1 MPIIPW
7 KRTMAAGLFLVG
19 PGEAAFAQAPPLPPP
34 VFGPTPVQPLALPAP
49 AIAPA
54 TVSYPTQFGPAA
66 VPAVVGRAQP
76 CVRKRP
82 SFWSRCKYTL
92 EDCFLGRPE
101 EFDAPPLGM
110 SVSMHYETHVA
121 NGVAA
126 RMTVYDYDFIRGG
139 DQLNVRGKDR
149 VRQIA
154 ALIALNPFP
163 VVVERMPYAPALADA
178 RRRAVLAELAAVMPH
193 VPVERVV
200 VGPPVAVP
208 LQGVEAELIYQ
219 NLLLQT
225 GSAGVLPGTGAGPGT
240 ETSTTG
246 TVGRGGSPAGP
257 GGSGR

>member
-1 MPIIPW
+1 MATSPW
-7 KRTMAAGLFLVG
+7 KRTVAAGLILVG
-19 PGEAAFAQAPPLPPP
+19 PGEAAFAQAPPPAPP
-34 VFGPTPVQPLALPAP
+34 VFSPSPGQPLVLPAP
-49 AIAPA
+49 AITPG
-54 TVSYPTQFGPAA
+54 TVGYATQFGTVAA
-66 VPAVVGRAQP
+66 PAVAGPAQP
-76 CVRKRP
+76 CVRKKP

-101 EFDAPPLGM
+101 EFDAPPLGA

-126 RMTVYDYDFIRGG
+126 RMTVYDYDFVRGG
-139 DQLNVRGKDR
+139 DRLNVRGKDR

-154 ALIALNPFP
+154 ALMALNPYP
-163 VVVERMPYAPALADA
+163 LVVERMPHAPALADA

-200 VGPPVAVP
+200 VGPPIAVP

-225 GSAGVLPGTGAGPGT
+225 GTAGVLPGTGAGPGT
-240 ETSTTG
+240 GTTAPVSG
-246 TVGRGGSPAGP
+246 GLGSPTPAP
-257 GGSGR
+257 NGSGR

>member
-1 MPIIPW
+1 MPINPW
-7 KRTMAAGLFLVG
+7 KRTVAAGLFLVG
-19 PGEAAFAQAPPLPPP
+19 PGEAAFAQAPPAPP
-34 VFGPTPVQPLALPAP
+34 VFSPSPGQPPALPAP
-49 AIAPA
+49 AVTPV
-54 TVSYPTQFGPAA
+54 TVGYPTQFGPAA
-66 VPAVVGRAQP
+66 ALAVVGPAQP

-139 DQLNVRGKDR
+139 DQLNIRGRDR

-154 ALIALNPFP
+154 ALMALNPFP
-163 VVVERMPYAPALADA
+163 LVVERMPYAPALAEA
-178 RRRAVLAELAAVMPH
+178 RRRAVLAELAAVMPR

-208 LQGVEAELIYQ
+208 LQGAEAELIYQ

-225 GSAGVLPGTGAGPGT
+225 GSAGALPGTGTGPGT
-240 ETSTTG
+240 GTTTPPSG
-246 TVGRGGSPAGP
+246 VSGGSTP
-257 GGSGR
+257 GSGR

>member
-1 MPIIPW
+1 MPTIPW
-7 KRTMAAGLFLVG
+7 KRTVAAGLLLVG
-19 PGEAAFAQAPPLPPP
+19 PGEAVLAQSPPPHPP
-34 VFGPTPVQPLALPAP
+34 VFSPTPDQPLALPAP
-49 AIAPA
+49 AVTTG
-54 TVSYPTQFGPAA
+54 TVGYPTQFGPTATVA
-66 VPAVVGRAQP
+66 GPAQS

-101 EFDAPPLGM
+101 EFDAPPLGT

-154 ALIALNPFP
+154 ALMALNPFP

-178 RRRAVLAELAAVMPH
+178 RRRAVLTELAAVMPR
-193 VPVERVV
+193 VPVERVM

-225 GSAGVLPGTGAGPGT
+225 GSAGALPGTGAGPGT
-240 ETSTTG
+240 GTTAP
-246 TVGRGGSPAGP
+246 VSGGGVLPSAP
-257 GGSGR
+257 GGTGR